1 MVCVWLTL
9 IYCNRHD
16 DDDDDDDDDK
26 IIQFYIWQKCFGIQL
41 SS

>member
-26 IIQFYIWQKCFGIQL
+26 IIQFYLW
-41 SS
+41 